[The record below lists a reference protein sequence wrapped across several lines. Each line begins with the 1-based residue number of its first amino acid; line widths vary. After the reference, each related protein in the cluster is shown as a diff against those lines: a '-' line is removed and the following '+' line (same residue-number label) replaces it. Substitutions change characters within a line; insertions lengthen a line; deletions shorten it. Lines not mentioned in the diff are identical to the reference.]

1 MQPHR
6 KKTPTTGLGFE
17 GSATCCGK
25 TKKTKR
31 YSQVKQEANT
41 ELAIKH
47 CNFWYAM
54 VNAHKPTYGSGVFPC
69 IN

>member
-41 ELAIKH
+41 LAG
-47 CNFWYAM
+47 NQAL
-54 VNAHKPTYGSGVFPC
+54 
-69 IN
+69 